1 MKPNPTKKIAVPPLT
16 SEAIA
21 DIKERF
27 QWLAV
32 KALSM
37 GCPFL
42 FIMDI
47 PSKGQPTLT
56 ASDGLKA
63 IGVQE
68 YFRAMTDAHFAQL
81 DDGAVPDPLSP
92 KAFKNEIG

>member
-1 MKPNPTKKIAVPPLT
+1 MKSNTTRSIATPALT

-21 DIKERF
+21 EIKDRF

-32 KALSM
+32 KAQSM

-42 FIMDI
+42 FVMDI

-56 ASDGLKA
+56 ASDGLHDA
-63 IGVQE
+63 GVRE
-68 YFRAMTDAHFAQL
+68 FFTVMITAHFAKL
-81 DDGAVPDPLSP
+81 DEGAKPDPLSP
-92 KAFKNEIG
+92 RALKNDIG